1 MKHSTSETLR
11 TTAASGQV
19 PQISTPSHL
28 TSFDDCSYNPLK
40 LMSSDVITSAYDAA
54 PMDLGAGYSDDP
66 EGHCEYTKPRR
77 INKMPYKVLDAPQL

>member
-1 MKHSTSETLR
+1 
-11 TTAASGQV
+11 
-19 PQISTPSHL
+19 
-28 TSFDDCSYNPLK
+28 
-40 LMSSDVITSAYDAA
+40 MSSDVITSAYDAA